1 VENQE
6 DILLQITQLAAEIRS
21 IDPSHDP
28 STLLQ
33 QIGKDSDE
41 TVWTGLLGYLL
52 DPNADHGLG
61 IGFLGQYLQILYHAG
76 VGPVDPDTTPVSEA
90 EVVIEPYAGGR
101 RADVLIYRPDDWFV
115 LIEGKIGDE
124 IRRNQLTDYAK
135 ADRIGS
141 AVDVAEISESRR
153 CYVFLT
159 LPSRES
165 ETIPPAFYHQTWD
178 SILTCI
184 NDVRKDPT
192 LSQLTQSKLNEFAIT
207 IEQTMTNHDIDRQT
221 QLEYT
226 KLFNEYR
233 DAIEKAHKGP
243 RKLAEEVR
251 AEWPEVIRSDRC
263 NPETWSDTPKNDNW
277 HAKDSSG
284 DNSHVFRTNWKV
296 EPRILGLHLEVEPT
310 PASNMREVFEKSQFR
325 IYLHSHEDK
334 KARPLFTEKFYEVF
348 EKDNRYDDTVYIKP
362 YRQDRET
369 FTETQFEF
377 EPGEQG
383 RDYYSRLAEALAMHE
398 EFAKKLDD
406 IVAEVREEYN
416 PDD

>member
-1 VENQE
+1 MEDQE
-6 DILLQITQLAAEIRS
+6 DKLLQITQLAAEIRS

-28 STLLQ
+28 SSLLR
-33 QIGKDSDE
+33 QIGKGSDE
-41 TVWTGLLGYLL
+41 TVWTALLGYLL
-52 DPNADHGLG
+52 DPDADHGLG
-61 IGFLGQYLQILYHAG
+61 IGFLGQYLQILYDAG
-76 VGPVDPDTTPVSEA
+76 VGPVDPDTTSISEA
-90 EVVIEPYAGGR
+90 EVVIEPNAGGR

-115 LIEGKIGDE
+115 LIEGKVGDE
-124 IRRNQLTDYAK
+124 IRPNQLTDYAR

-141 AVDVAEISESRR
+141 AVDIPEISECRR

-165 ETIPPAFYHQTWD
+165 ESIPSAFYHQTWD
-178 SILTCI
+178 SIHTCI
-184 NDVRKDPT
+184 NEVRKDST
-192 LSQLTQSKLNEFAIT
+192 LSQLTQGKLNEFAIT
-207 IEQTMTNHDIDRQT
+207 IDQTMTNHDIDRQT

-243 RKLAEEVR
+243 QKLAEEVR

-263 NPETWSDTPKNDNW
+263 NPETWADTPKNDNW
-277 HAKDSSG
+277 HAKDSSA
-284 DNSHVFRTNWKV
+284 DNNHVFRTNWKA

-310 PASNMREVFEKSQFR
+310 SNFNMRKVFEKSQFR
-325 IYLHSHEDK
+325 IYLQSHEVN
-334 KARPLFTEKFYEVF
+334 KALPLFREKFYEAF
-348 EKDNRYDDTVYIKP
+348 EGDKRYDDTVYIKP
-362 YRQDRET
+362 HRQDRQT

-383 RDYYSRLAEALAMHE
+383 RDYYSCLAEALDMHE

-406 IVAEVREEYN
+406 IIAEVREEYN
-416 PDD
+416 PND